1 MYNLYHKLLIM
12 AKNVLS
18 DINKILKQNNCKV
31 AVSEKNWNTNFRLLG
46 IDSLVAMSLIADLET
61 IYKVRIED
69 QQLLKITTAKQLID
83 TINKLAK

>member
-61 IYKVRIED
+61 IYNVRIED